1 MSETI
6 NVFVSQLSYL
16 FANITLINMIDILLV
31 AGFFFVIFQA
41 LYQTRALQLLRGA
54 IIIAILGISVF
65 FLLPLETFS
74 LMVLGLLLAG
84 AIALPILFQDELRRA
99 LTGLGQIGVRRG
111 NGSAYDQLKSA
122 IITASQQLSSH
133 RFGALIVLEGQT
145 PLDDIIE
152 TGIPT
157 QAEQVTPELLTTIF
171 YPNTALHDGA
181 VVLRG
186 DRLMAAGCILPMQKE
201 QTETEHLGTRHRAA
215 LGLTFQVP
223 DALVIVISEE
233 TGNISVSQGG
243 RIDRGLTQ
251 EKLKASL
258 DRFQHQVESQ
268 PKIRWNWLRSGGLKV
283 IITNLLV
290 ALLLALVAWVSVM
303 FQTNP
308 PQLIGISDVPL
319 IVVPASPDL
328 ILTSELPNAVVV
340 GVQTTQDIASEMDRG
355 SVTAEVDLSELP
367 TGVHQV
373 PVEVNLADLR
383 VQMKSVS
390 PSSVNV
396 TLESITSED
405 LVPNPVIIDPGSL
418 PVGYSLGEISTS
430 PETVL
435 VQGQESLV
443 SQVVQARIVIQLNGR
458 RDDFQQVVPVS
469 LLDQDGE
476 VVEGLTP
483 SPQQVLANV
492 TIEQDF
498 FTREVPVQ
506 AVLDTDTLDPNYEIT
521 GIDVFP
527 STVTLTGDQAA
538 LAGVGEFVETA
549 PVDLTDVYSELTVDA
564 PLIFPAG
571 VTALNE
577 EGESIFTV
585 NVRIS
590 IEPITDYLALTRFIE
605 ERDLDPNMIARLSE
619 GRVSVL
625 LFGPRPLLE
634 EIIKDPNLVTI
645 FVNLDGLA
653 AGTYTLPIEFDAP
666 QGAIVELFPSETE
679 AVIVEKP

>member
-16 FANITLINMIDILLV
+16 FANITLINVIDILLV

-54 IIIAILGISVF
+54 IIITILGVSIF

-74 LMVLGLLLAG
+74 LLVLGLLIAG

-99 LTGLGQIGVRRG
+99 LTGLGQIGTRRG
-111 NGSAYDQLKSA
+111 NRSAYDQLKSA
-122 IITASQQLSSH
+122 LMTASQQLSSR

-152 TGIPT
+152 TGIST
-157 QAEQVTPELLTTIF
+157 EAEQVSPELLTTIF

-243 RIDRGLTQ
+243 RLDRGLTQ
-251 EKLKASL
+251 EELEDKL
-258 DRFQHQVESQ
+258 DHFQHQVESQ
-268 PKIRWNWLRSGGLKV
+268 PQIRWNWLRSGGPKG

-290 ALLLALVAWVSVM
+290 ALILALVAWVSVM

-308 PQLIGISDVPL
+308 PQLIGIADVPL
-319 IVVPASPDL
+319 IVIPASSDL
-328 ILTSELPNAVVV
+328 ILTSELPDTVVM
-340 GVQTTQDIASEMDRG
+340 GVQTTQNIASELDRG
-355 SVTAEVDLSELP
+355 SVTAEVDLSDLP
-367 TGVHQV
+367 AGVHLV
-373 PVEVNLADLR
+373 PVEVHLVDER
-383 VQMKSVS
+383 VQLRSVA

-396 TLESITSED
+396 TLEAITSEE
-405 LVPNPVIIDPGSL
+405 LAPNPVIIDPGSL
-418 PVGYSLGEISTS
+418 PVGYSLGKISTS

-443 SQVVQARIVIQLNGR
+443 SQVVQARIVIQLNER
-458 RDDFQQVVPVS
+458 REDFQQVVPVS
-469 LLDQDGE
+469 LLDQDGK

-483 SPQQVLANV
+483 SPQQVLANI

-498 FTREVPVQ
+498 FTRDAPVQ
-506 AVLDTDTLDPNYEIT
+506 AVLDTDTLDSNYEIT
-521 GIDVFP
+521 SIEVLP
-527 STVTLTGDQAA
+527 SSITLTGDRAA

-549 PVDLTDVYSELTVDA
+549 PINLTDVYSEFTVDA
-564 PLIFPAG
+564 PLILPPG
-571 VTALNE
+571 VSALNE
-577 EGESIFTV
+577 EGETILTV
-585 NVRIS
+585 NVRI
-590 IEPITDYLALTRFIE
+590 ILEPITEYLALTRFVE
-605 ERDLDPNMIARLSE
+605 ERGLGPTMIARLTES
-619 GRVSVL
+619 RVSVL
-625 LFGPRPLLE
+625 LFGPRSLLN
-634 EIIKDPNLVTI
+634 EIIKDPNLVTV
-645 FVNLDGLA
+645 FVDLDGLA
-653 AGTYTLPIEFDAP
+653 AGTYTLPIGYEAP
-666 QGAIVELFPSETE
+666 QDAIVELFPSETE

>member
-16 FANITLINMIDILLV
+16 FAHITLINVIDILLV
-31 AGFFFVIFQA
+31 TGFFFVIFQA

-54 IIIAILGISVF
+54 IIIAILGVSIF

-74 LMVLGLLLAG
+74 LLVLGLLIAG

-99 LTGLGQIGVRRG
+99 LTGLGQIGTRRG

-122 IITASQQLSSH
+122 LMTASQQLSSR

-157 QAEQVTPELLTTIF
+157 QAEQVSPELLTTIF

-243 RIDRGLTQ
+243 RLDRGLTQ
-251 EKLKASL
+251 EELEDKL
-258 DRFQHQVESQ
+258 DHFQHQVESQ
-268 PKIRWNWLRSGGLKV
+268 PQIRWIWLRSGGPKV

-290 ALLLALVAWVSVM
+290 ALILALVAWVSVM

-308 PQLIGISDVPL
+308 PQLIGIADVPL
-319 IVVPASPDL
+319 IVIPASSDL
-328 ILTSELPNAVVV
+328 ILTSELPDTVVM
-340 GVQTTQDIASEMDRG
+340 GVQTTQDIASELDRG
-355 SVTAEVDLSELP
+355 SVTAEVDLSDLP
-367 TGVHQV
+367 AGVHQV
-373 PVEVNLADLR
+373 PVEVNLANER
-383 VQMKSVS
+383 VQLRSVT

-396 TLESITSED
+396 TLEAITSEK
-405 LVPNPVIIDPGSL
+405 LAPNPVILDPGSL
-418 PVGYSLGEISTS
+418 PVGYSLGTISTS

-443 SQVVQARIVIQLNGR
+443 SQVVQARIVIQLNER

-469 LLDQDGE
+469 LLDQDGK
-476 VVEGLTP
+476 VVEGLIP
-483 SPQQVLANV
+483 SPQQVLANI

-498 FTREVPVQ
+498 FTRDAPVQ
-506 AVLDTDTLDPNYEIT
+506 AVLDTDTLDSNYEIT
-521 GIDVFP
+521 SIEVLP
-527 STVTLTGDQAA
+527 SSITLTGDRTA

-549 PVDLTDVYSELTVDA
+549 PINLTDVYSELTVDA
-564 PLIFPAG
+564 PLILPVG

-577 EGESIFTV
+577 EGEIILTV
-585 NVRIS
+585 NVRI
-590 IEPITDYLALTRFIE
+590 ILEPITDYLALTRFVE
-605 ERDLDPNMIARLSE
+605 ERGLGSTMIARLTES
-619 GRVSVL
+619 RVSVL
-625 LFGPRPLLE
+625 LFGPRSLLD
-634 EIIKDPNLVTI
+634 EIIKDPNLVTV
-645 FVNLDGLA
+645 FVDLDGLA
-653 AGTYTLPIEFDAP
+653 AGTYTLPIGYEAP
-666 QGAIVELFPSETE
+666 QDVIVELFPSETE

>member
-308 PQLIGISDVPL
+308 PQIISISDVPL
-319 IVVPASPDL
+319 IVVPASPAL

>member
-564 PLIFPAG
+564 PLILPAG

-634 EIIKDPNLVTI
+634 EIIKDPNLVTV